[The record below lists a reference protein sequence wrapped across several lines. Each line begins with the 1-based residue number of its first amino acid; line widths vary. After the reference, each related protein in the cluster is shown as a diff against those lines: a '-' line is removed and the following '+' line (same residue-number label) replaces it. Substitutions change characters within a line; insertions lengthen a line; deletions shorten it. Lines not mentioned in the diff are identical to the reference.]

1 MKKNLLFVLLLSAT
15 TCLAQKYTGDSWA
28 KVKSNGG
35 SLSVL
40 YYAQPGLI
48 EKDAGGKMK
57 GVCVDILNDFSAFV
71 QDKYGK
77 KLLINYV
84 GQDQNFP
91 SFLATAQNTPNLLG
105 VTNVTIT
112 EERKKIMKF
121 TPPFM
126 SNPLV
131 LLTHK
136 DGPTLSKLED
146 IGKVLSGY
154 SAKVITGSTHVL
166 AIEKIKKEHM
176 PSLKIAQ
183 AGSSTEILEQL
194 TPATKLFTILDFTE
208 YVEAVR
214 RQMPVKRQSVNLG
227 GDEELAFIMAKQTDW
242 DIPWNEFL
250 TADYRKGVRYRKIIV
265 DNLGANFLGIL
276 K

>member
-1 MKKNLLFVLLLSAT
+1 MKKSLLFALLLLAT
-15 TCLAQKYTGDSWA
+15 TGQAQKYTGDPWT
-28 KVKSNGG
+28 KVKSSGG

-48 EKDAGGKMK
+48 EKDASGKMK
-57 GVCVDILNDFSAFV
+57 GVCVEILNDFSKFV

-77 KLLINYV
+77 KLTINYV

-91 SFLATAQNTPNLLG
+91 SFLSTTQNTPNILG

-126 SNPLV
+126 SKPLV

-136 DGPTLSKLED
+136 DGPTVSKLEE
-146 IGKVLSGY
+146 IGKVLTGY
-154 SAKVITGSTHVL
+154 NARVITGSTHVQ
-166 AIEKIKKEHM
+166 AMERIKKEYM
-176 PSLKIAQ
+176 PALKITQ

-194 TPATKLFTILDFTE
+194 TPTAKLFTILDFTE